1 MHATTHTVQL
11 SSRRM
16 AYRVDTIPSE
26 KGSQAISLVREEPCR
41 GDILVEEEI
50 LRRTHSPSGGTFSYH
65 GTVCCCSYT

>member
-1 MHATTHTVQL
+1 
-11 SSRRM
+11 M

-50 LRRTHSPSGGTFSYH
+50 LRRTHSPSGATFS
-65 GTVCCCSYT
+65 